1 MGTSGGA
8 RGLSCESEG
17 AHVWWLAATAYA
29 GTLPVVAMGDGL
41 VAGASP
47 SAAPGGWVAVLQDCL
62 EERQPGRYSVVDRAG
77 AEPIRA
83 TFERG
88 EAVRELAPT
97 VVVVTFG
104 AHALDGMTAPSLEKD
119 VGKLIRAL
127 RAGDAP
133 PQVVLVGVAPAVAAA
148 AADQAKLDEQIAA
161 WNAVLTTAARDVPGV
176 RRVDLLTD
184 WPADPGARAGL
195 ASGAWALSD
204 QGHARVAA
212 AVCDAVLA
220 KP

>member
-1 MGTSGGA
+1 M
-8 RGLSCESEG
+8 L
-17 AHVWWLAATAYA
+17 WLVAAAYA
-29 GTLPVVAMGDGL
+29 GALPVVAMGDGL

-62 EERQPGRYSVVDRAG
+62 EERAPGRFSVVDRANG
-77 AEPIRA
+77 GPVRE

-88 EAVRELAPT
+88 DAVRELDPT

-104 AHALDGMTAPSLEKD
+104 AHALDGVSAPSLEKD

-127 RAGDAP
+127 RSGDAP
-133 PQVVLVGVAPAVAAA
+133 PRVVLVGVAPAVASV

-161 WNAVLTTAARDVPGV
+161 WNAVLTTAASKDGV

-184 WPADPGARAGL
+184 WPADPAARAGL